1 MKPVSGKRMCRLLES
16 RGWYLLRV
24 AGSHHVDRSDILN
37 RQVSV
42 PVHANKDLRAGTQH
56 RIMRDA
62 GMSDGDL

>member
-24 AGSHHVDRSDILN
+24 TGSHHVYRNDTVN
-37 RQVSV
+37 RQVTV

-62 GMSDGDL
+62 SISDADL

>member
-1 MKPVSGKRMCRLLES
+1 MKPVSGKRMCRLLEG

-24 AGSHHVDRSDILN
+24 SGSHYIYRNDTRN

-42 PVHANKDLRAGTQH
+42 PVHANKDLRAGTQQ

-62 GMSDGDL
+62 GLTEADL